1 MVKKINSKFS
11 PNKSMLGVA
20 AKGLMDFILLLD
32 PVTKIRS
39 KEELEEVGKS
49 LRITG
54 EEHETN
60 KR

>member
-1 MVKKINSKFS
+1 
-11 PNKSMLGVA
+11 MLGVA

>member
-1 MVKKINSKFS
+1 MVKKVNSKFS
-11 PNKSMLGVA
+11 PNKLTFGVA
-20 AKGLMDFILLLD
+20 PKGLMDFILLLD

-39 KEELEEVGKS
+39 KGELKEAGKS

-54 EEHETN
+54 EEHEAN